1 MTDNHTIGSPPVAAG
16 LLRRFMAIFYDLLLL
31 IALLFIA
38 STLAFAANRGEAID
52 SSHPYHALYVA
63 CLMSICFL
71 YFAWFWVHG
80 GQTLGMKTWKIKLKN
95 KTRENISW
103 KQALIR
109 FSVAIISWSCLGIG
123 YLWSIIDKEHRTW
136 HDLASRSHLLDLR

>member
-1 MTDNHTIGSPPVAAG
+1 MTYNSILDSPPVAAG
-16 LLRRFMAIFYDLLLL
+16 ILRRVMAIFYDLLLL

-52 SSHPYHALYVA
+52 TSHPYHALYVA
-63 CLMSICFL
+63 CLFSICLL

-80 GQTLGMKTWKIKLKN
+80 GQTLGMKTWKIKLEN
-95 KTRENISW
+95 KTLGKISW

-109 FSVAIISWSCLGIG
+109 FSVAIISWCCLGIG
-123 YLWSIIDKEHRTW
+123 FFWSIIDKEHRTW
-136 HDLASRSHLLDLR
+136 HDIASHSRLLDLR